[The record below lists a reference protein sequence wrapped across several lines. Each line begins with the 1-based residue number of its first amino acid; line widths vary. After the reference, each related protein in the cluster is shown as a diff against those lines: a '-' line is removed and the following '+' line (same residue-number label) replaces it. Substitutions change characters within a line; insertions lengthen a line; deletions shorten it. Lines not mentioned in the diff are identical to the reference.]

1 MSEISHLAIP
11 WERVV
16 GQNVARN
23 CHPRRLRNGILF
35 LSASNPA
42 WAQQIGFFRE
52 EIKQKVN
59 SYLAKNVVKDI
70 RVEASGH
77 SVYSE
82 EEKEPEVTLSSK
94 DESAIEIIS
103 SQVGDDELRK
113 RVESLMSAGKRLNI
127 RRQKRHQ
134 DG

>member
-16 GQNVARN
+16 GQNIARN

-42 WAQQIGFFRE
+42 WAQQLGFFKE
-52 EIKQKVN
+52 EIRRKVN
-59 SYLAKNVVKDI
+59 SYLNKNIVKDI
-70 RVEASGH
+70 RVEATGH
-77 SVYSE
+77 SASSE
-82 EEKEPEVTLSSK
+82 KMNEPDVCLSSE
-94 DESAIEIIS
+94 DESVIESIS
-103 SQVGDDELRK
+103 SHVEDEELRK
-113 RVESLMSAGKRLNI
+113 KIESLMSAGKRLNTL
-127 RRQKRHQ
+127 KNNRHT